1 MLLQIQVYVDSLV
14 KKAYDNWDQVVEY
27 DGKSLVN
34 AEQNNS
40 SVESE
45 NELHLESIDYGS
57 GLDHQL
63 QLPVPMP
70 VPSEQQ
76 MNSGMAV
83 GGKHSFFHELQFDG
97 SSLFVLPPSFSF
109 GTGVSDFQLRIS
121 NIISHYSFLMIMK

>member
-1 MLLQIQVYVDSLV
+1 M

-34 AEQNNS
+34 GKQNNK

-45 NELHLESIDYGS
+45 DELHVESIDYGS

-63 QLPVPMP
+63 QIPALPMS

-83 GGKHSFFHELQFDG
+83 GGKRLCFLELHFDG
-97 SSLFVLPPSFSF
+97 SSLISSYPCLFFWAE
-109 GTGVSDFQLRIS
+109 VSDFQLLVS
-121 NIISHYSFLMIMK
+121 

>member
-1 MLLQIQVYVDSLV
+1 M

-34 AEQNNS
+34 AEQNNN

-45 NELHLESIDYGS
+45 NELHDSIDFGT

-63 QLPVPMP
+63 QMPALPMS

-76 MNSGMAV
+76 MNSGM
-83 GGKHSFFHELQFDG
+83 GKPFCFLELHFDG
-97 SSLFVLPPSFSF
+97 SSPFVPPLPFSF
-109 GTGVSDFQLRIS
+109 ERRCHIFSYLCLKLKMNLLIMQL
-121 NIISHYSFLMIMK
+121 F